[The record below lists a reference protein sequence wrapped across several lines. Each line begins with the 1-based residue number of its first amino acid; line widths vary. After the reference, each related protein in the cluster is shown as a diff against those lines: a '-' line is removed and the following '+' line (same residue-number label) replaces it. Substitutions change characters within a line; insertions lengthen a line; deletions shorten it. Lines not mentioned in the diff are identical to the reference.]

1 MKLRLRMSE
10 WTPEDSIALR
20 WDGVQNHTLS
30 ERQNVRHVER
40 LTCPAWV
47 LTRVADGLTW
57 VGCVWVADKELP
69 APEEVVS
76 AQIGAPHYVGDVRN
90 RLNVRPCATV

>member
-1 MKLRLRMSE
+1 MSE
-10 WTPEDSIALR
+10 WTPEDVIALR
-20 WDGVQNHTLS
+20 WDGAQNNTLS

-40 LTCPAWV
+40 LTCPVWV
-47 LTRVADGLTW
+47 LTALRGLG
-57 VGCVWVADKELP
+57 VFGADKELP

-90 RLNVRPCATV
+90 RSLLRNRLTVTVVV

>member
-1 MKLRLRMSE
+1 MSG
-10 WTPEDSIALR
+10 L
-20 WDGVQNHTLS
+20 G
-30 ERQNVRHVER
+30 
-40 LTCPAWV
+40 
-47 LTRVADGLTW
+47 ADGLTW

-90 RLNVRPCATV
+90 RSLLRNRLTVVV

>member
-1 MKLRLRMSE
+1 MGWL
-10 WTPEDSIALR
+10 
-20 WDGVQNHTLS
+20 
-30 ERQNVRHVER
+30 
-40 LTCPAWV
+40 C
-47 LTRVADGLTW
+47 
-57 VGCVWVADKELP
+57 VGVADKELP